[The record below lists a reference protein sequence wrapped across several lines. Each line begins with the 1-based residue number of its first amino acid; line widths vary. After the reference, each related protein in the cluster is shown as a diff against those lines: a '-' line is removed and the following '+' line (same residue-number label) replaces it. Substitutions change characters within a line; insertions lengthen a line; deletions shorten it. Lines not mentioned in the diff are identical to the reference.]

1 MRKILTAP
9 LIILIQAY
17 RYLISPLLGSHCR
30 YTPSCSQYS
39 IEAIE
44 SHGVIKGLWL
54 ALKRVGSCHPW
65 HEGGYDPVPGT
76 GHEHKHG

>member
-17 RYLISPLLGSHCR
+17 RYLLSPLLGSHCR